1 MGDRDH
7 VESHV
12 GIINDLA
19 RKHRL
24 FPEELPELR
33 AQLTQQLH
41 EHEQATSLLAESK
54 KTRQEAYEKAL
65 ASSEKLHQNRL
76 KTAVKL
82 QKQITHELRQVGLE
96 QGQFSIE
103 ISRNHEQTHFP
114 KDCIQFLASMNPQL
128 PQGPLKST
136 LSGGELSR
144 LALIIN
150 LLAPF
155 NNIHSSW
162 MRLIQASVDLQLR
175 VGNILRQ
182 VASQN
187 ALLYYTYSSSSCTWT
202 ESLAYSKEKVKRQMQ
217 YQHQYLSLMS
227 EQKQLLN

>member
-1 MGDRDH
+1 MKTPGIEPISELAHSIDIQLEELGLNIRLARDNHLQSLGDRDH

-12 GIINDLA
+12 VIINDLA

-82 QKQITHELRQVGLE
+82 QKQITHEPRQVGLE

-103 ISRNHEQTHFP
+103 ISRNHEQTHFQ
-114 KDCIQFLASMNPQL
+114 KIV
-128 PQGPLKST
+128 
-136 LSGGELSR
+136 
-144 LALIIN
+144 
-150 LLAPF
+150 F
-155 NNIHSSW
+155 NF
-162 MRLIQASVDLQLR
+162 
-175 VGNILRQ
+175 
-182 VASQN
+182 
-187 ALLYYTYSSSSCTWT
+187 
-202 ESLAYSKEKVKRQMQ
+202 
-217 YQHQYLSLMS
+217 
-227 EQKQLLN
+227 